1 MNLPAHLARL
11 VHINALACDFR
22 RVVDHRVRLHEA
34 RLLTSYLAAPGP
46 TLSPAKVRA
55 ASVTA
60 LVNP

>member
-1 MNLPAHLARL
+1 
-11 VHINALACDFR
+11 LACDFW
-22 RVVDHRVRLHEA
+22 RVVDYRVRLHEA